1 MVELQRWLGG
11 TLLGLAAIIGLFISA
26 HADDSGFA
34 FFGALLSLFGVLM
47 LFRLIALATASP
59 ETHS

>member
-1 MVELQRWLGG
+1 MVELQRWFGG
-11 TLLGLAAIIGLFISA
+11 VLLGLAAIIGLLIGA
-26 HADDSGFA
+26 HAHDGGFA
-34 FFGALLSLFGVLM
+34 FFGFLLTLFSVLM

>member
-1 MVELQRWLGG
+1 MIELQRWLGG
-11 TLLGLAAIIGLFISA
+11 IILGFGAIIGLFISA
-26 HADDSGFA
+26 HADDGGFA
-34 FFGALLSLFGVLM
+34 FFGGLLSLFSILL